1 MGLPPCGWGRDCDN
15 GSRAGERLPRLLTWG
30 QYRHNRPNG
39 LLLSGDHSVILQLS
53 AGHWHNEGI

>member
-1 MGLPPCGWGRDCDN
+1 MGLPPCGWGRDCDKA
-15 GSRAGERLPRLLTWG
+15 AGRESDCPDCLRG
-30 QYRHNRPNG
+30 ASRHNRPNG